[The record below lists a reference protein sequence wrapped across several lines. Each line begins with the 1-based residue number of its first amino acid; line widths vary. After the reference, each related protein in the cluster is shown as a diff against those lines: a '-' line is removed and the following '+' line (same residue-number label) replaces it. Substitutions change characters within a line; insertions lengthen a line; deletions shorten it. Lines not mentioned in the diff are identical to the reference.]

1 MSGPEGERHRRMS
14 IHDEE
19 DLGDGCGCAGGLTR
33 AVPIDPSECAL
44 PGAGL
49 AHWAL
54 MARRLR
60 EEVIG
65 NELFSD
71 PAWDILLDLYAAL
84 ARGTRVKASSVSL
97 IAGVPPSTGRR
108 WVSKLTDLGLIE
120 RAKDRPDQRFT
131 YLRLSAKGREIM
143 EAFMIRLAGKGF
155 PPLLHH

>member
-1 MSGPEGERHRRMS
+1 MSGSEGQRDRRTPIS
-14 IHDEE
+14 DIEG
-19 DLGDGCGCAGGLTR
+19 LGVACGCAGGRTR
-33 AVPIDPSECAL
+33 AGLADPPTGAL

-65 NELFSD
+65 SELFSD
-71 PAWDILLDLYAAL
+71 PAWDILLDLYTAL
-84 ARGTRVKASSVSL
+84 ARGARVKSSSVSG

-108 WVSKLTDLGLIE
+108 WVSKLVDLGLIE
-120 RAKDRPDQRFT
+120 RVKEIPDQRFT
-131 YLRLSAKGREIM
+131 YLELSAKGRDIM
-143 EAFMIRLAGKGF
+143 EAFMIRLAGKGL